1 MQVACL
7 HRARGDGSTALNRGV
22 QSHAKCCGPAFL
34 QVPGLATGSDL
45 IPFQPLALSKKSKW
59 FWTPKPLESIE
70 DFNSHTNVSRGVGG
84 GGILSLSNTPLLLF
98 KSCSVCPRN
107 CHVS

>member
-7 HRARGDGSTALNRGV
+7 HRARGDSGTALNSGV
-22 QSHAKCCGPAFL
+22 QSHAKHCGPAFL

-70 DFNSHTNVSRGVGG
+70 DFNSHTNVSRGGG
-84 GGILSLSNTPLLLF
+84 GGRRSLSL
-98 KSCSVCPRN
+98 
-107 CHVS
+107 